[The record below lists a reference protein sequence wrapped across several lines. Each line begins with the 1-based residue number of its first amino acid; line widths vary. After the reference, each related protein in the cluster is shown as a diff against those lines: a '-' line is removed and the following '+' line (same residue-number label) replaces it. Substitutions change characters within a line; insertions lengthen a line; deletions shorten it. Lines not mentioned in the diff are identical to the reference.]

1 MCADDDLVAY
11 EMSMDVEGSTAFRR
25 KCNEIDLHQQTGF
38 YKDTV
43 FKWKCIGHDQKLCIT
58 QLWTHFKKTDLKTSL
73 FVMQDIHIYIYNH
86 NNNMLQKMRRL
97 MKNCYIT
104 HGIGINSKDL
114 CWMNKCNWYV
124 LYSLYKAPLWLIGR
138 CFYCMDCSCLFTFWR
153 WSVLIYYI
161 HISVKFLNGV
171 FFQQQ
176 KKKIIPQCS
185 CI

>member
-1 MCADDDLVAY
+1 MKLTCTNKQDFIKTQCLSESALGMIRSCVLHSF
-11 EMSMDVEGSTAFRR
+11 EHTLR
-25 KCNEIDLHQQTGF
+25 KLTWRLH
-38 YKDTV
+38 Y
-43 FKWKCIGHDQKLCIT
+43 
-58 QLWTHFKKTDLKTSL
+58 LWCR
-73 FVMQDIHIYIYNH
+73 IYIYIYNH
-86 NNNMLQKMRRL
+86 NNNTLQKMRRL